1 MKGDKDSDIN
11 GSLTSQLGGKFWQLM
26 AYQIGKEGH
35 IFSMDDI
42 ENGILRANR
51 VHIQRG
57 SHQFDKSDPRKKF
70 ATKKVDSRIHFA
82 LNCGALVINFNNI
95 F

>member
-1 MKGDKDSDIN
+1 LKSNKSSNLEGNITD
-11 GSLTSQLGGKFWQLM
+11 QLGGKFWQLM
-26 AYQIGKEGH
+26 AYQIGKKDYV
-35 IFSMDDI
+35 FSMDDI

-57 SHQFDKSDPRKKF
+57 THQFDKADPRKKF

-82 LNCGALVINFNNI
+82 LNCGALVILR
-95 F
+95 